1 MTIYGDPTNNAP
13 VFNKYAVLF
22 ANDITATVPNA
33 PAAFTLNETSG
44 GTSGVDDE
52 WDVVGALQEDNP
64 FSNGEESI
72 DETKHTAAG
81 FGVYA
86 KTFKNQE
93 ETIEFTA
100 LETTLLT
107 LGLIYDAS
115 AVTET
120 AGALEG
126 TLKQRDPSKKYKV
139 AFQRENADLM
149 ERRVCIAY
157 AQINSIT
164 RAQNSDRAEYTVSVT
179 VYPSSTKE
187 LYAYYLG
194 PLS

>member
-22 ANDITATVPNA
+22 ANDTTATVPNA
-33 PAAFTLNETSG
+33 PAAFVLNETSG

-115 AVTET
+115 AVTDT
-120 AGALEG
+120 AGVLEG

-164 RAQNSDRAEYTVSVT
+164 RAQSSDRAEYTVSVT

>member
-1 MTIYGDPTNNAP
+1 MTIYGDPTSNAP
-13 VFNKYAVLF
+13 VFNRYAVLLGGL
-22 ANDITATVPNA
+22 AATIPNA

-44 GTSGVDDE
+44 GIADEEDE
-52 WDVVGALQEDNP
+52 WDVVGALHEDNP

-100 LETTLLT
+100 LETTLIT
-107 LGLIYDAS
+107 LGIAYDAS
-115 AVTET
+115 GVTDT
-120 AGALEG
+120 SGVLEG
-126 TLKQRDPSKKYKV
+126 KLKQRDPSETFRV
-139 AFQRENADLM
+139 AFQRENATVI
-149 ERRVCIAY
+149 ERRVSTNY

-164 RAQNSDRAEYTVSVT
+164 KAANNDRSEYTVSVT
-179 VYPSSTKE
+179 VYPNASSE
-187 LYAYYLG
+187 LYDYYLG
-194 PLS
+194 PDA